1 MARRRAPTDFE
12 RAMGN
17 RLREVRR
24 AKGMTQV
31 ELAEASGIPV
41 SVIRKWE
48 SGTRTPL
55 SDGLL
60 RVAEA
65 LDVCADQLLG
75 RPWRRWPRW

>member
-1 MARRRAPTDFE
+1 
-12 RAMGN
+12 MGN
-17 RLREVRR
+17 RLRDIRR
-24 AKGMTQV
+24 ARGLTQL
-31 ELAEASGIPV
+31 ELARISGIPV

-55 SDGLL
+55 SDGLRTL
-60 RVAEA
+60 ADA